1 METVRFD
8 ELQLDER
15 ILRAVADMGFE
26 EASPIQTQAIPVQ
39 MEGRDIIGQAQTGT
53 GKTAAF
59 GIPLLQKVDPKVK
72 KLQAVAL
79 CPTRELAIQV
89 ADEIRRLAKYMHG
102 VKVVPIYGGQDIVKQ
117 IRSLKDGTQV
127 IIGTPGRVMDH
138 MRRKTVKFDFVRTV
152 VMDEADEMLNM
163 GFLEDMETILSQL
176 PEERQ
181 TVMFSATMPSA
192 ILDIARK
199 FQKEPVNV
207 KVVKKELTVPK
218 VTQYYYEVKPKS
230 KLEVMCRLLDM
241 YAPKLSV
248 VFCNTK
254 KQVDELVQS
263 LQGRGYFAEGL
274 HGDLKQIQ
282 RDRVM
287 NSFRNGKTEILV
299 ATDVAAR
306 GIDVDDVEAVFNY
319 DLPQDDE
326 YYVHR
331 IGRTGRAGREG
342 IAFSFVVGKEVY
354 KLRDIQRYCKTKIV
368 PQAIPSLNDVTAI
381 KVDKILEGVAATIGD
396 TDLSKTVNIIEKK
409 LLEEDYT
416 SLDLAAA
423 LLRKMMGEE
432 NEDIIDSREPRSLDE
447 LEGFGG
453 GNAGRGRGR
462 SSSGGSSS
470 SGGGR
475 GGNSGRYDS
484 ATRDDMARLFIN
496 IGKNQNVKPGDILGA
511 IAGESGMPG
520 KMVGSID
527 MYDKYTFVEVPRESA
542 DAVLTAMKDV
552 KIKGKN
558 IHMEK
563 ANGKGK

>member
-8 ELQLDER
+8 ELHLDER

-138 MRRKTVKFDFVRTV
+138 MRRKTVKFDFVHTV

-181 TVMFSATMPSA
+181 TVMFSATMPPA
-192 ILDIARK
+192 ISDIARK

-423 LLRKMMGEE
+423 LLRMMMGEE
-432 NEDIIDSREPRSLDE
+432 NEDIIDTREPRSLDE

-453 GNAGRGRGR
+453 GNGSRGRGR
-462 SSSGGSSS
+462 SSSSGG

-484 ATRDDMARLFIN
+484 SSRDDMARLFIN

-527 MYDKYTFVEVPRESA
+527 MYDKYTFVEVPRENA
-542 DAVLTAMKDV
+542 DAVLNAMKDV